1 MEKGLINQEEVSQS
15 LELYAVVSSNGRFQ
29 YISSNSLELLGY
41 LSSELIG
48 KYMKEF
54 IHIEDLFLVESYF
67 YNEHHLHPCSFRFF
81 TKSGRYVWFEAT
93 LDFIRSKVEH
103 VEQEII
109 LKMKLLTKK
118 AANKDQTEQNVINQQ
133 TDTAI
138 TNQNRILL
146 EDLPTP
152 VFISKKGKLCFVN
165 QEFQDLLGA
174 VSKEQLIGK
183 HTFDFTDKGYHDVV
197 KNREFRLYNGEK
209 IGIIEEIWYTLDGR
223 EISLEIMAS
232 LTRYKGEPAEL
243 VVMNDISSRRNF
255 QKILQK
261 SRERYQ
267 RLIDNSIDTIAVIH
281 KDKWVF
287 MNKSGVN
294 LFQAEDYPDMLGRN
308 IYEFLHQDD
317 HQTMRNS
324 LKCILDGAS
333 DVQVTKQS
341 WVISDGKIIYTEMVC
356 IPTTYYGDKAV
367 QVILRD
373 ISYRKK
379 TEELMLRSEKLSIAG
394 QLAAGIAHEIRN
406 PLTAI
411 KGFLQI
417 MQPDISNHS
426 QYFHIIFSEL
436 NRIEMI
442 LSELL
447 MLAKPQETKFRKTNL
462 VTLLNDVAILLE
474 TQGNMNNVTFI
485 QEHISSDLL
494 INCDQNQLKQVFIN
508 LFKNAIDAMPK
519 GGKVTVKTELL
530 NQSVK
535 ITVIDEGEGIPPEFM
550 RRIGEPFLTTKENG
564 NGLGLMI
571 TYKIIENHS
580 GHMYIES
587 EVGKGSIFTIILPC
601 E

>member
-1 MEKGLINQEEVSQS
+1 MERGLVRQEEVSQS

-41 LSSELIG
+41 SSSELIG

-54 IHIEDLFLVESYF
+54 LHIEDLFLVESYF

-81 TKSGRYVWFEAT
+81 TKSGKYVWFEAD
-93 LDFIRSKVEH
+93 LDFIRSNVQD

-109 LKMKLLTKK
+109 LKMRLLTK
-118 AANKDQTEQNVINQQ
+118 AATGL
-133 TDTAI
+133 TDH
-138 TNQNRILL
+138 NQNGLTKLNDKEFVSQDRILL

-165 QEFQDLLGA
+165 QAFQDLLGA
-174 VSKEQLIGK
+174 ASKEQLIGK
-183 HTFDFTDKGYHDVV
+183 HTFDFTDKGYHDVI
-197 KNREFRLYNGEK
+197 KNREYRLYKGEK
-209 IGIIEEIWYTLDGR
+209 IGIIEETWHTLDGR
-223 EISLEIMAS
+223 EINLEIMAS
-232 LTRYKGEPAEL
+232 LTKYKGVSAEL

-287 MNKSGVN
+287 MNESGVK
-294 LFQAEDYPDMLGRN
+294 LFKAEDYPDMLGRN
-308 IYEFLHQDD
+308 IYEYLHPSD

-324 LKCILDGAS
+324 LKHILDGTS
-333 DVQVTKQS
+333 DVQLTKQS
-341 WVISDGKIIYTEMVC
+341 WLISKETTIYTEMVC
-356 IPTTYYGDKAV
+356 IPTTYYGEKAV

-379 TEELMLRSEKLSIAG
+379 TEELMIRSEKLSIAG

-406 PLTAI
+406 PLTSI

-447 MLAKPQETKFRKTNL
+447 MLAKPQETKFTKTDL

-474 TQGNMNNVTFI
+474 TQGNMNNVSI
-485 QEHISSDLL
+485 LQEHSFPELQ
-494 INCDQNQLKQVFIN
+494 INCDENQLKQVFIN

-519 GGKVTVKTELL
+519 GGKVKVLTEKI
-530 NQSVK
+530 NHSVK
-535 ITVIDEGEGIPPEFM
+535 IIVKDEGEGIPPEFLE
-550 RRIGEPFLTTKENG
+550 RIGEPFLTTKEKG

-580 GHMYIES
+580 GNMYVES

-601 E
+601 G